1 MRAKES
7 SDPPLSLC
15 LLYLFPLSLTS
26 CRTPLSQRLESLP
39 LGNASLI
46 LTQDG
51 TKITLAA
58 QAKYKVLST
67 ICYEVKYFSLLV

>member
-7 SDPPLSLC
+7 SDPPLSLF
-15 LLYLFPLSLTS
+15 LFYLFPLSLTS
-26 CRTPLSQRLESLP
+26 CRTPLSQRLEQST
-39 LGNASLI
+39 S
-46 LTQDG
+46 QDG

-67 ICYEVKYFSLLV
+67 ICYEVKYFSPLV